1 MLDAVG
7 NLVSSNHF
15 DAFALSTNFVLS
27 CSVSLMYMCYRRFVA
42 VVLVVWSVLTLL
54 LLLHT
59 LLLDL
64 SRTAFT
70 KDGVTF
76 SDREEYEAALAD
88 TSHPVHNAANARA
101 TDAINR
107 GEDRDSRTM
116 LSALY
121 HDQVW

>member
-1 MLDAVG
+1 
-7 NLVSSNHF
+7 
-15 DAFALSTNFVLS
+15 
-27 CSVSLMYMCYRRFVA
+27 MCYRRFVA

-70 KDGVTF
+70 KNGVTF
-76 SDREEYEAALAD
+76 SGRDDYEAALSD
-88 TSHPVHNAANARA
+88 TSHPGHTEANARA